1 MFEQV
6 LDPVANSLFW
16 LAALAAAPLIL
27 LFVPLGAFRAKAH
40 IAAVASLALSMG
52 TASARQTPEKRAHH

>member
-16 LAALAAAPLIL
+16 SAALAAAPLIL
-27 LFVPLGAFRAKAH
+27 LVLFMALVFLQSTPILGWMVP
-40 IAAVASLALSMG
+40 
-52 TASARQTPEKRAHH
+52 